1 MPDVLELLDELSD
14 ELDEVLEESSLEKD
28 TESSNVETLAV
39 LNGIAVLVEM
49 ELTGCTP
56 IELPERSSISKAF
69 AAVTAPP
76 ASSPMPSADPA
87 PIAIQR
93 FLAVILGFMVSP
105 CSWRV
110 EPVLVCCYFKIPA
123 PV

>member
-1 MPDVLELLDELSD
+1 MLELLDESSLRL
-14 ELDEVLEESSLEKD
+14 LDESSLMKE
-28 TESSNVETLAV
+28 TESSNVETLGV

-49 ELTGCTP
+49 ELTGFTP
-56 IELPERSSISKAF
+56 IELAGRSSISKAF

-93 FLAVILGFMVSP
+93 FFAVILGFMVSP
-105 CSWRV
+105 GSW
-110 EPVLVCCYFKIPA
+110 
-123 PV
+123 